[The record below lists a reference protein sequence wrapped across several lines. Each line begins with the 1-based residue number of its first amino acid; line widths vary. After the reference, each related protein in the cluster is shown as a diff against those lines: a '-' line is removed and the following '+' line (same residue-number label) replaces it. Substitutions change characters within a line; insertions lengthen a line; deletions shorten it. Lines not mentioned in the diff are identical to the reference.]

1 MKNEEKTQRRIR
13 ILGKDEL
20 LIRVIYDRIT
30 NKFTNKLVESAAIM
44 DENNIIEVRLLAG
57 LVKEIKSDKE
67 KFLNEKD

>member
-1 MKNEEKTQRRIR
+1 MKKRRTR

-30 NKFTNKLVESAAIM
+30 NKFTNKLIESAAIM

-57 LVKEIKSDKE
+57 LVKDIKSDKE
-67 KFLNEKD
+67 NFLNEKD